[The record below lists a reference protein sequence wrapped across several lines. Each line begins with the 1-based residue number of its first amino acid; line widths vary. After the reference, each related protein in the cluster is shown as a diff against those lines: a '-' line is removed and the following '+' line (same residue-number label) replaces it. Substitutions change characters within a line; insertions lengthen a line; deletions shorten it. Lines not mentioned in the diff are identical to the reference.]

1 MTFGNGSSDGGTPLP
16 EKQIDMFS
24 YLYPSLKDSWEADSQ
39 LQFNKAPIQFMTNK
53 DVDKLLKVKELQGL
67 NPIVLIIYDIV
78 YDLTNYN
85 NHPGGKKIL
94 RKYNG
99 TDCTQIFIDIGHN
112 VDSLKYD
119 INWNQCVIG
128 RYVNS
133 GRSNSNST
141 FYSSSRTNSNML
153 SNGNRQNSNLSF
165 TSSLYSDSIFHQKNG
180 SEMITHLNETN
191 MLRKQVIVK
200 NSNIR
205 SNIGTLLKMVFWLLM
220 LVLGHVIFG

>member
-1 MTFGNGSSDGGTPLP
+1 MSSANGSSACGTPVP
-16 EKQIDMFS
+16 DKQIDMFS
-24 YLYPSLKDSWEADSQ
+24 YLYPSLKDSWEVDSQ
-39 LQFNKAPIQFMTNK
+39 LQFNQAPMQFMTNK

-67 NPIVLIIYDIV
+67 SPIILIIYDIV

-119 INWNQCVIG
+119 INWKQCVIG

-133 GRSNSNST
+133 GRNNSNST
-141 FYSSSRTNSNML
+141 FFSSSRTNSNMV
-153 SNGNRQNSNLSF
+153 SFGNRQNSNLSF
-165 TSSLYSDSIFHQKNG
+165 TSSLYSDSIFYQKNG
-180 SEMITHLNETN
+180 SEIMTHLNETN

-200 NSNIR
+200 KSDIR
-205 SNIGTLLKMVFWLLM
+205 SNMKTLLKLAFWLLM